1 MPKTIRQL
9 REERGESTMQLA
21 EAISVTL
28 QDIHDL
34 ETGAVRP
41 SVKRLRRLTRL
52 FGVRQEDINL
62 EPNRPPTA
70 GEQIREVLT
79 E

>member
-1 MPKTIRQL
+1 MPKTVRQL

-21 EAISVTL
+21 EALGATL

-41 SVKRLRRLTRL
+41 SVERLRRLTRH
-52 FGVRQEDINL
+52 FGVRHEDITL
-62 EPNRPPTA
+62 EPNRPPTM